1 MMTRELEVSILAAPL
16 LAIDRRVLSQAWY
29 SALGLAP
36 QPRRLVE
43 RCERH
48 AKTFAY
54 LVERGRRL
62 GPSTQPVKAD
72 SRPASTPQR
81 AANRPSRE
89 GVGAHPRSPRA
100 PLAVRIERAFA
111 AAPARPKRATFS
123 LGRGNARVHVL
134 LQTKANCTILVALC
148 RPEVRTIVGGA
159 LAEARVALAARGIG
173 LRVRL
178 RGDLDVL

>member
-16 LAIDRRVLSQAWY
+16 MAIDRRALSQAWY

-36 QPRRLVE
+36 QARGCVE
-43 RCERH
+43 RRERH
-48 AKTFAY
+48 AKAFAY
-54 LVERGRRL
+54 LVERGRRIR
-62 GPSTQPVKAD
+62 PSTQPIKPNP
-72 SRPASTPQR
+72 RPASTPHR
-81 AANRPSRE
+81 GASGPSRE
-89 GVGAHPRSPRA
+89 GIGAHPRSPRA

-111 AAPARPKRATFS
+111 GAPDKPKRATFS
-123 LGRGNARVHVL
+123 LGRGSARVHVL
-134 LQTKANCTILVALC
+134 LQTKADCTILVALC

-159 LAEARVALAARGIG
+159 LAQARVALAARGIG